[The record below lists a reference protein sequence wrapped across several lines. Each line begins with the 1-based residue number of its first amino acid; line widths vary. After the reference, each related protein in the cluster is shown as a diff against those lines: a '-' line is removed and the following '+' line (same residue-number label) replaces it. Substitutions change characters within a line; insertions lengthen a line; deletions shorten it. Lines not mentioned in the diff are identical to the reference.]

1 MEIIS
6 GTDDWW
12 QRISSNV
19 FDNLSAK
26 EKREYKSIVKR
37 LKIYFEFGPAH
48 NSFWIL
54 SVTGARILK
63 NILFRN
69 EETDIYIFYTCTLYI
84 YIFIYILRA
93 IFFIVVYNFSL
104 LERKI
109 YRMIPSLY
117 WARNSR
123 HFLSPF
129 VIPNC
134 FSDRKKKKKIIII
147 TIIMV
152 MVIVIIIII
161 QILQSDHLT

>member
-1 MEIIS
+1 MRVGIYLEIIS
-6 GTDDWW
+6 GTDGWW

-37 LKIYFEFGPAH
+37 LKIYFEFGPAN

-54 SVTGARILK
+54 SVTGAYIKKIFFSERKRDWHLHLLCLHIMY
-63 NILFRN
+63 I
-69 EETDIYIFYTCTLYI
+69 IYIF
-84 YIFIYILRA
+84 YILRA
-93 IFFIVVYNFSL
+93 IFFIVVYSFSL

-134 FSDRKKKKKIIII
+134 FSDRKKKK
-147 TIIMV
+147 
-152 MVIVIIIII
+152 
-161 QILQSDHLT
+161 